1 MWGEFMRR
9 VKIIIGITLILLC
22 LFTQAVLAIDKPE
35 FDLQTKS
42 AILMDAKTGR
52 ILYEKNAHQKLPP
65 ASVTKIMT
73 MLLAME
79 AVDEG
84 RVKWDD
90 KISTSELAAKMG
102 GSQIW
107 LEPGEEMTFEH
118 LIKAVA
124 VVSANDAC
132 VAIAEHLYGTEE
144 NFVKAMNDKA
154 KELGLE
160 NTFFYNTNGLPPT
173 DSDIQGNYTTAADV
187 AKMSLELLKH
197 PKILKFTSIWID
209 HIRDGESFLRN
220 TNNLVRF
227 FKGAD
232 GLKTGYTQEAGFC
245 VSATAKKDGMRFI
258 AVVMNAPNSKVRF
271 NEARSLLNYAFSI
284 HRSVDIVSKGEVVS
298 KVKVFKGEIP
308 EIDAVAKE
316 DLKISVMKGEEK
328 EAVKQTR
335 LNKEVVAPV
344 KVGDKV
350 GEIVVLKG
358 EEVLGRVDL
367 VAKEEVAKANF
378 FKIILQL
385 FKKFISNIMNIFE

>member
-1 MWGEFMRR
+1 MWGEFMRK

-22 LFTQAVLAIDKPE
+22 LISQTVLAIDKPE

-52 ILYEKNAHQKLPP
+52 ILYEKNAHEKLPP
-65 ASVTKIMT
+65 ASITKVMT

-79 AVDEG
+79 AVDDG

-90 KISTSELAAKMG
+90 KITATELAAEMG

-118 LIKAVA
+118 LLKAVA

-160 NTFFYNTNGLPPT
+160 NTYFYNTNGLPPT
-173 DSDIQGNYTTAADV
+173 DPDVQGNYTTAADV

-197 PKILKFTSIWID
+197 PKILEFTSIWID

-284 HRSVDIVSKGEVVS
+284 HRSVDIVNKGDIVS

-378 FKIILQL
+378 FKLILQL